1 MAPVFAFDREVI
13 PAGALVSGHVS
24 RVTPV
29 AKSAR
34 ARAILGGDFTPLR
47 VAQVDFT
54 SVQLA
59 GGQQLALATI
69 ATPGLDS
76 LFSSRHAK
84 QRTPP
89 PPDTSNGFLSNTK
102 QTVKNQVNSRLDAI
116 RSIPDMVHSPG
127 KMEMVTDYLWSRLP
141 YHPQYVRNRTRFD
154 AELRESLD
162 FGSQPTASESFS
174 LVGSQPASASIVHAR
189 LVTPLDSKTSTPGET
204 VQAVTTEPLFS
215 DRHQLILPEG
225 TRLEGKVVMVTK
237 ARWFH
242 RGGRL
247 RFTFQE
253 VELSPESLAL
263 ASAAHQDSAADN
275 QERGQFRTQASL
287 KGAEGSG
294 GAIKVN
300 DEGGVQAKESNTRF
314 IGTALAVIVAQSA
327 ADSDRVR
334 GPNGTLG
341 GRSPNVGG
349 RTLGGGMGFGLLGSA
364 AAQSSRTVGTV
375 FGYYGLA
382 WSVFSTVVARGQEV
396 QFDKNAMIDVGFNA
410 REKVPAKTPKVPA
423 AAK

>member
-13 PAGALVSGHVS
+13 PAGALVTGHVS
-24 RVTPV
+24 SVKPV
-29 AKSAR
+29 SKAVR

-47 VAQVDFT
+47 IAQVDFT

-59 GGQQLALATI
+59 GGQQLAIDTV

-76 LFSSRHAK
+76 LYSSRPAK

-89 PPDTSNGFLSNTK
+89 PPDNNSSGFLSSAK
-102 QTVKNQVNSRLDAI
+102 QTVKNQINSRLNAI

-127 KMEMVTDYLWSRLP
+127 KKEVIVDYLWSRLP

-154 AELRESLD
+154 AELRDGLE

-174 LVGSQPASASIVHAR
+174 LVGSQPASASVVHAR
-189 LVTPLDSKTSTPGET
+189 LITPLDSKRSMPGEA

-215 DRHQLILPEG
+215 DRHQLVLPEG
-225 TRLEGKVVMVTK
+225 TRLEGKVVMVKK

-263 ASAAHQDSAADN
+263 ASAAHPGDAAEN
-275 QERGQFRTQASL
+275 QQRGQFATQASL
-287 KGAEGSG
+287 KGAESSRGD
-294 GAIKVN
+294 IKVN

-314 IGTALAVIVAQSA
+314 IGTALAIVVAQSA
-327 ADSDRVR
+327 ADADRVK

-382 WSVFSTVVARGQEV
+382 WSVFSTVIARGREV
-396 QFDKNAMIDVGFNA
+396 EFDKNAMIDVGFNA
-410 REKVPAKTPKVPA
+410 REKNPAK
-423 AAK
+423 